1 MRPDDNELV
10 KRAQKG
16 DSQAFEELVKR
27 YDRRVLGIA
36 MNYVNDMDEAKDIF
50 QEVFMR
56 VHRAL
61 DRFRLQAKFST
72 WVYRITTNVCLTH
85 TARKRSRPH
94 LSIDE
99 ELAATGERSTWL
111 EAELATPAESERY
124 AYSGELGESIR
135 EAMKALSPQQRLV
148 FALRHYEGYK
158 LREIAEILECAEG
171 TVKKHL
177 FTATHRMRT
186 QLSGFLAQEASHGS

>member
-1 MRPDDNELV
+1 MWADDNELV
-10 KRAQKG
+10 MRAQKG
-16 DSQAFEELVKR
+16 DPRAFEELVKR

-36 MNYVNDMDEAKDIF
+36 RNYVNDLDEAKDIF
-50 QEVFMR
+50 QEVFLR

-61 DRFRLQAKFST
+61 DRFRLEAKFST

-85 TARKRSRPH
+85 RKRQAARPH
-94 LSIDE
+94 LSIDQELENPE
-99 ELAATGERSTWL
+99 ESGSRL

-124 AYSGELGESIR
+124 AYSSELGDSIR
-135 EAMKALSPQQRLV
+135 EAMESLSPQQRLV

-177 FTATHRMRT
+177 FTATRRMRV
-186 QLSGFLAQEASHGS
+186 QLGPHLAQEASHGS